1 MFSRIEDYCGTY
13 LYKVRLVAFLSY
25 SRLEIYGASN
35 NKNGHLSFNVTPRFS
50 IYISK
55 HLSQLSCH
63 HIHDN
68 DDPPTTRKLAPKARD
83 FRRRKKEKKHGIVN
97 KT

>member
-1 MFSRIEDYCGTY
+1 MFSRIEDYCDY

-68 DDPPTTRKLAPKARD
+68 DDPQR
-83 FRRRKKEKKHGIVN
+83 ES
-97 KT
+97 